1 MVGTLL
7 GLMILRITTTHQP
20 ATDLGY
26 LLHKNPFRVHTAEL
40 PFGRASVF
48 FSEATTECCSAVLTL
63 DVDSV
68 GMVRGSAENRR
79 WDQYVND
86 RPYVASSFLS
96 TAMTEFFATAMGGRC
111 KDRPELVE
119 AAIPLEFELPVMRC
133 RGGEAFVRRL
143 FEPLGY
149 EVEANPLATKT
160 QPPEWTHH
168 TYLRLVL
175 KVTTTLQVALS
186 HLYVL
191 IPVMDADKHY
201 WVAKDEVEK
210 LMRRGK
216 DWLPSHPEREEIAR
230 RYLMRQHSLVRD
242 ALARLAEIEDLPDPD
257 ETEDVDEA
265 PRVSLHDIR
274 LDAALTALKQLSVR
288 RVLDLGCGEGQLLR
302 RLLKDPSFTEI
313 VGMDVSIAA
322 LEKAKRR
329 LRMDQLSDRQL
340 ERLKLVHGSLTY
352 RDSSLVGYDAAA
364 LVEVIEHLDLARLS
378 ALERVVFEFAQPKA
392 VVVTTPN
399 REYNALFDGLA
410 ADAMRHQDHRFEWT
424 RAQFSSWAD
433 SIAEKYGYRG
443 EITGVGPEDESY
455 GTPSQM
461 AVFQR

>member
-1 MVGTLL
+1 
-7 GLMILRITTTHQP
+7 
-20 ATDLGY
+20 
-26 LLHKNPFRVHTAEL
+26 
-40 PFGRASVF
+40 VF
-48 FSEATTECCSAVLTL
+48 FAEATNERCTAVLVL

-68 GMVRGSAENRR
+68 GMVRGNAENRR

-86 RPYVASSFLS
+86 RPYAASSFLS

-111 KDRPELVE
+111 KDRPELAE
-119 AAIPLEFELPVMRC
+119 TSIPLEFELPVLRC

-149 EVEANPLATKT
+149 EVEASPLETEGLAS
-160 QPPEWTHH
+160 EWTANS
-168 TYLRLVL
+168 YLRIQLRI
-175 KVTTTLQVALS
+175 TSTLQAALS

-191 IPVMDADKHY
+191 IPVMDDDKHY

-210 LMRRGK
+210 LMRRGQ
-216 DWLPSHPEREEIAR
+216 DWLPSHPEREEITR
-230 RYLMRQHSLVRD
+230 RYLMRQHSLIRD
-242 ALARLAEIEDLPDPD
+242 ALARLAEIEELPDPD
-257 ETEDVDEA
+257 ATEELVDE
-265 PRVSLHDIR
+265 PRISLHDIR
-274 LDAALTALKQLSVR
+274 LDAALAALKKLGAR

-329 LRMDQLSDRQL
+329 LRVDQLSDRQL
-340 ERLKLVHGSLTY
+340 DRLKLVHGSLTY
-352 RDSSLVGYDAAA
+352 RDATLVGYDGAA

-378 ALERVVFEFAQPKA
+378 SLERVVFEFAQPKA

-399 REYNALFDGLA
+399 REYNALFVGLA
-410 ADAMRHQDHRFEWT
+410 DDAMRHADHRFEWS
-424 RAQFSSWAD
+424 RAEFAAWAATV
-433 SIAEKYGYRG
+433 AERFGYQV
-443 EITGVGPEDESY
+443 EITGVGPEDEIH
-455 GTPSQM
+455 GAPSQM